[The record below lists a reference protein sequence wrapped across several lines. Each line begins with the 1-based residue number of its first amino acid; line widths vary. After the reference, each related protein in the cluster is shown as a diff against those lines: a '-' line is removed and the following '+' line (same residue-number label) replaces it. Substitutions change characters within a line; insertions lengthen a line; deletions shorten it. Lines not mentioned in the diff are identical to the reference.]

1 MSYLGIYSTTPY
13 LRDQLTVKYILKGDI
28 SDTDLNTFYIVKS
41 KLPEKVGG
49 SSIWLIQGGF

>member
-1 MSYLGIYSTTPY
+1 MSYLGIYNTTPY

-28 SDTDLNTFYIVKS
+28 SDTDLNAFYIVKS
-41 KLPEKVGG
+41 KLPKKVGG